1 MKLIGGDKVTGVGR
15 VTGIEGAQYSVLQY
29 GEPVEESG
37 GDKALHHDHNHL
49 RAGQLLLRQP
59 PCPAGNPLTALLSSY
74 QGSHD
79 VKNPIKKESWVTFIS
94 SQ

>member
-1 MKLIGGDKVTGVGR
+1 MLNIGEVTHKTAVAS
-15 VTGIEGAQYSVLQY
+15 IEGAHDASLEY
-29 GEPVEESG
+29 GEPVEEGG

-49 RAGQLLLRQP
+49 RAGQLLLSQP